1 MGCLQQQGPLGAE
14 ASQQH
19 GESAPVKEGAE
30 PNDSEDATTGA
41 RQTEMRLHWHV
52 TLLAALMDF
61 GQAAMFRSSGFVYVV
76 LMEHFNV
83 DHGTASWPV
92 SVLGTVVDAGGILAG
107 PFCQWFG
114 PGVTLKAGAV
124 VTAVGVIASVF
135 APSIAWMTVTLG
147 VLHGAGAGTVST
159 MLQVVLSMRFVKY
172 RGTAHGIMFMGTILS
187 SLIMPQ
193 VLFWLEHA
201 YGFQGCLL
209 VFGALL
215 LNLIPLSF
223 LLRTKPAEP
232 SSSVNSIDKCIG
244 NGNGQHLDIHIE
256 DFGNTKRE
264 SSIASS
270 SSSKKPG
277 VFESARTILKLPMFY
292 AILVTWTVMCYNE
305 DIFLTTIVDFAVD
318 KGVERHWAVPLLSY
332 LSVTDAV
339 GRIGLPL
346 LADKKFIR
354 RSTLVLCN
362 AACTAISVLLLPH
375 AQSYGPLVAVTLFV
389 ACFNGC
395 GMTMHGVLMADY
407 IGIDDLP
414 VSYGVAGILVIPLL
428 LVKSLLI
435 GYFRDTLGSY
445 DNLYRM
451 LGGMQVVVCV
461 LWLFITYQERRQRS
475 SWSGSSEEE
484 SETRKPKSTYEK
496 SASEDFCKAVSTP
509 LPVEHQANYRPD
521 RKLLLKNSTLCVR
534 DLNSGSQRVAIP
546 GAVCSGELVNDDHPP
561 AKIVNL
567 REPVRTTGYSNY
579 GSVEKVNNER
589 NSGLPLNVREFLYQG
604 QCSTIRQQ

>member
-1 MGCLQQQGPLGAE
+1 MGCLHQRGPFDAE
-14 ASQQH
+14 ANEHH
-19 GESAPVKEGAE
+19 GEPEPVKGGSE
-30 PNDSEDATTGA
+30 PNAREDATNGA
-41 RQTEMRLHWHV
+41 RPTEMRLHWHV

-61 GQAAMFRSSGFVYVV
+61 GQAAVFRSSGFIYIV
-76 LMEHFNV
+76 LMEHFDV

-114 PGVTLKAGAV
+114 PGVTLRAGAL
-124 VTAVGVIASVF
+124 VTAIGVIASVF
-135 APSIAWMTVTLG
+135 APSIVWMTVTLG
-147 VLHGAGAGTVST
+147 VIHGAGAGTVST

-193 VLFWLEHA
+193 VLYWLENA

-215 LNLIPLSF
+215 LNLVPVSF
-223 LLRTKPAEP
+223 LLPTKPAKSTSSEDGLD
-232 SSSVNSIDKCIG
+232 SSVVMG
-244 NGNGQHLDIHIE
+244 NVQDLDFHVQHHGI
-256 DFGNTKRE
+256 TKHG
-264 SSIASS
+264 SSIAASS
-270 SSSKKPG
+270 LNEKPG
-277 VFESARTILKLPMFY
+277 VLESARAVLRLPMFY

-332 LSVTDAV
+332 LSATDAV

-346 LADKKFIR
+346 LADKKVIR

-362 AACTAISVLLLPH
+362 AACTAISVMLLPH
-375 AQSYGPLVAVTLFV
+375 THSYGPLVTVTLFV

-407 IGIDDLP
+407 IGIDHLP
-414 VSYGVAGILVIPLL
+414 VGYGVAGILVVPLL

-461 LWLFITYQERRQRS
+461 LWMLVIYQERRQRS
-475 SWSGSSEEE
+475 SYSGPDEE
-484 SETRKPKSTYEK
+484 TPQTGKPKSKYEK
-496 SASEDFCKAVSTP
+496 STSEDFCKFASPP
-509 LPVEHQANYRPD
+509 LPVHGQTSCKHDKPALHNGPQAPRGANSCSQCVAVPD
-521 RKLLLKNSTLCVR
+521 AMCY
-534 DLNSGSQRVAIP
+534 GQF
-546 GAVCSGELVNDDHPP
+546 VNDNRQP
-561 AKIVNL
+561 ARIMDS
-567 REPVRTTGYSNY
+567 REPVRTAGYSNY
-579 GSVEKVNNER
+579 GSVDKANNER
-589 NSGLPLNVREFLYQG
+589 NSALPLNVRGFLYQD
-604 QCSTIRQQ
+604 QSSTIRQQ

>member
-1 MGCLQQQGPLGAE
+1 MGGLRQEGTFDAE
-14 ASQQH
+14 ASEQH
-19 GESAPVKEGAE
+19 GEPAPAKGDLE
-30 PNDSEDATTGA
+30 PNACEDAANGA
-41 RQTEMRLHWHV
+41 RQTEMRLHWPV

-61 GQAAMFRSSGFVYVV
+61 GQAAMFRSSGFIYIV
-76 LMEHFNV
+76 LMEHFDV

-107 PFCQWFG
+107 PLCQWFG
-114 PGVTLKAGAV
+114 PGVTLRAGALI
-124 VTAVGVIASVF
+124 TALGVIASVF
-135 APSIAWMTVTLG
+135 APTIAWMTVTLG

-201 YGFQGCLL
+201 YGFQGCILI
-209 VFGALL
+209 FGALL
-215 LNLIPLSF
+215 LNLVPLSF
-223 LLRTKPAEP
+223 LLPTKPAE
-232 SSSVNSIDKCIG
+232 SSSSLAALDKS
-244 NGNGQHLDIHIE
+244 NGKDNRQHLEFHTE
-256 DFGNTKRE
+256 DFRNTKRE

-270 SSSKKPG
+270 SSTEKPG
-277 VFESARTILKLPMFY
+277 VLDSARAVLKLPMFY

-332 LSVTDAV
+332 LSVTDAL

-346 LADKKFIR
+346 LADKKVIR

-362 AACTAISVLLLPH
+362 AVCTAIAVLLLPH
-375 AQSYGPLVAVTLFV
+375 THGYGPLVTVTLLV

-414 VSYGVAGILVIPLL
+414 VSYGVAGILVVPLL
-428 LVKSLLI
+428 LAKSVLI

-451 LGGMQVVVCV
+451 LGGMQLVVCV
-461 LWLFITYQERRQRS
+461 LWVFITYQEHRQRS
-475 SWSGSSEEE
+475 SWSGSNKEEPE
-484 SETRKPKSTYEK
+484 KCKPNNTYEK
-496 SASEDFCKAVSTP
+496 STSEDFCKVVSPP
-509 LPVEHQANYRPD
+509 LPFQDKTSCRLDQKPS
-521 RKLLLKNSTLCVR
+521 LQNSPLCVR
-534 DLNSGSQRVAIP
+534 DLNSCSHRVTVP
-546 GAVCSGELVNDDHPP
+546 GAVCCGQLVNDSRQP
-561 AKIVNL
+561 ARIMNS
-567 REPVRTTGYSNY
+567 REPVLTTGYSNY

-589 NSGLPLNVREFLYQG
+589 NSGLPLNVREFLYQSR
-604 QCSTIRQQ
+604 CSPIREQ